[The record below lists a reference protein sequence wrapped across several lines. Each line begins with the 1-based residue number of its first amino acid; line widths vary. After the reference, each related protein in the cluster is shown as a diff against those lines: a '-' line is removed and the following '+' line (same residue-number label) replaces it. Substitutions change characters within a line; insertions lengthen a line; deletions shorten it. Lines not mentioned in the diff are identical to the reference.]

1 MLFGLTATEQN
12 YFQMAYPGSKY
23 KKTKQLHAARYT
35 DKTRS
40 FLGTAGI
47 IAAIFVG
54 KKKYCTNCEHVLAAF
69 VAMKLKPKRDLCGFC
84 AKT

>member
-1 MLFGLTATEQN
+1 MDWQQQN
-12 YFQMAYPGSKY
+12 RTIFRWLIQDPNI